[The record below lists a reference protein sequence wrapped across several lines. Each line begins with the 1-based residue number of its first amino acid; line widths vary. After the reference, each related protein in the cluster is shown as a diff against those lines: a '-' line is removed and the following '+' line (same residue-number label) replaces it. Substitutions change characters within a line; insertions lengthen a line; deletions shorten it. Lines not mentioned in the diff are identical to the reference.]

1 MSKPKKLRKLI
12 KSAKMGKPSAMYRL
26 GLFIQLGGEYPEN
39 MTKAAEWICLSAD
52 AGYVP
57 ASEWLSDFAF
67 DDSAL
72 VQAES

>member
-1 MSKPKKLRKLI
+1 
-12 KSAKMGKPSAMYRL
+12 MYRL